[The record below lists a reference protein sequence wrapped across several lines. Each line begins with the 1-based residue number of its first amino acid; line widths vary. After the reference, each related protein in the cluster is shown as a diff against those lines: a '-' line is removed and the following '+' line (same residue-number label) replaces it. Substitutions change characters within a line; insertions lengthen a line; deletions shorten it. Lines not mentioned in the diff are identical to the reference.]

1 VTGAGDTLTF
11 DFGEYRSRVGA
22 RREKDGSDT
31 LITLDPPLAGLP
43 LLVAGEGPARTLTL
57 PGDQTRYVFKPEAD
71 ASAAKAPAAK

>member
-1 VTGAGDTLTF
+1 MSGAGATLTV

-43 LLVAGEGPARTLTL
+43 LLVAGEGAARTLSL
-57 PGDQTRYVFKPEAD
+57 PGDQTHYVFKLVGD
-71 ASAAKAPAAK
+71 DVAARAPAAK